1 MALPLLSVLGLI
13 PNLLGYWQKKQEM
26 QLRWFELIFSIIK
39 DLLAFTIAHIRIILV
54 LLILGYCL
62 FNYLKALNQ
71 AKIAIKE
78 KEQAVKT
85 LNDKINA
92 DIAEAKKRDAE
103 NRLNTILLQKK
114 TDAELAKYR
123 SALDAI
129 YLNQKGLKNE
139 IAISLRD
146 IANWRDRVRNAIEE
160 QTNQTNGVFK
170 NDTSGSARQNSDA
183 TLPRPVHEIQT
194 ELEVCQ
200 EAGAIAAADYN
211 FCKSYVENQQS
222 IIGVLK

>member
-1 MALPLLSVLGLI
+1 MAFPILSVLSFI

-39 DLLAFTIAHIRIILV
+39 DLLAFTIAHLRVILV

-71 AKIAIKE
+71 AKTAIKE
-78 KEQAVKT
+78 KEQAVKV
-85 LNDKINA
+85 LNDKINS

-114 TDAELAKYR
+114 TDAEIAKYK
-123 SALDAI
+123 SALNVI
-129 YLNQKGLKNE
+129 YAKQKGLKNE
-139 IAISLRD
+139 ISINKRD
-146 IANWRDRVRNAIEE
+146 IANWRERVRVELESKTIQAAR
-160 QTNQTNGVFK
+160 VFK
-170 NDTSGSARQNSDA
+170 NDTDRLAIRDSNTALLEPISK
-183 TLPRPVHEIQT
+183 

-200 EAGAIAAADYN
+200 EAGAICAADYN
-211 FCKSYVENQQS
+211 LCKSYVDNQQS
-222 IIGVLK
+222 IIGVSK

>member
-39 DLLAFTIAHIRIILV
+39 DLLAFTIAHIRVILV

-71 AKIAIKE
+71 AKTAIKE
-78 KEQAVKT
+78 KEQAIKV

-114 TDAELAKYR
+114 TDAEIAKYK
-123 SALDAI
+123 SALNVI
-129 YLNQKGLKNE
+129 YAKQKGLKNE
-139 IAISLRD
+139 ISINKRD
-146 IANWRDRVRNAIEE
+146 IANWRERVRVELESKTIQAARVSE
-160 QTNQTNGVFK
+160 
-170 NDTSGSARQNSDA
+170 NDTDRLAIRDSNT
-183 TLPRPVHEIQT
+183 TLLEPISK

-200 EAGAIAAADYN
+200 EAGAICAADYN
-211 FCKSYVENQQS
+211 LCKSYVDNQQS
-222 IIGVLK
+222 IIGVSK